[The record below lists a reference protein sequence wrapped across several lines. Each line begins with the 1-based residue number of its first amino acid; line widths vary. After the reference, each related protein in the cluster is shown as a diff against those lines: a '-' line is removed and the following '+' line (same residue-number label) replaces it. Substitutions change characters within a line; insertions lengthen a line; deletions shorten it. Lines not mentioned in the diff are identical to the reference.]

1 MNLKPRALLKI
12 RPGIFPN
19 KLLILLFGVIALGLI
34 IGGFWFYDYQTQ
46 TIRTN
51 KFSDLQFIAELKTN
65 QIVQWREE
73 RLADAL
79 LISQDPSIR
88 SSIQPLL
95 AAPSAENL
103 SASFLKKMRLRVEL
117 ESYYTLTLTN
127 LTGKVV
133 LSTNPGYSSL
143 EYETLDLVKKAV
155 SDNGA
160 RMGDFFRSSTTN
172 NIFLDVAAPIL
183 DEAGQVAAVIIL
195 RTKPEDYLYPLIES
209 WPALSRTG
217 ETLLVQ
223 RYGENALFLNRLR
236 HRADPPLTLL
246 VPLSNLQTPAAQAVL
261 GNLGP
266 FSGSDYRD
274 HPVLAQ
280 IMHIPDTP
288 WYLIAK
294 VDQEEILADTR
305 TVGWII
311 LVIVVLAILMTIAL
325 AAYLVNIQQH
335 TLLQMLFRSEVEKR
349 LSQEETRV
357 TLYSIGDGVITTDRE
372 GRITRMNP
380 TAEQLTGWT
389 ESDAMG
395 LPSEQVF
402 KIVNEDTRATVE
414 SPIQRVLQLGEIVGL
429 ANHTLLIA
437 RDGGEYAI
445 ADSGAPIRDANGVT
459 SGVVLVFR
467 DQTEER
473 HAHQALLASEER
485 FTKAFSANPTPMT
498 ISRLADD
505 TIIDVNQSFSVTFG
519 CNRAELLE
527 KSALQFDFFVQ
538 PAQRSA
544 ILARMRETNQAC
556 TDEITMQTCGGEKLH
571 ILFSVD
577 TISLG
582 GINCLLSTFSDIS
595 PQKRVEEQLRRSQ
608 TDLNRAQAVARV
620 GSWVWTL
627 KNDLLEWSDEMY
639 SIFGIAR
646 ENFSGKI
653 PDIIAQ
659 RVHPDD
665 ITVVEKW
672 TMTASNQEQPAP
684 LEYRLCLPDQS
695 IRLVRGEFGE
705 FIFDETGALVEL
717 SGIIQDMTAQHQA
730 NLALYASEE
739 RYRKLIELSP
749 NAIFVNRDN
758 QVDFVNP
765 AALVLFG
772 AAEAGQ
778 LLGKS
783 PFELF
788 HPDDHA
794 IIAERIQ
801 QLKNGQASMPLVQ
814 EKIVRL
820 DGTIR
825 DVEVS
830 ESAIQGVDS
839 SAIQVIL
846 RDITERKQT
855 ERQLNEQL
863 YELRRWN
870 SATLGR
876 EKRVLEL
883 KAEVNLLLAHMG
895 QPPRYSSAAKVDLE

>member
-1 MNLKPRALLKI
+1 MNLKPRAFLKI
-12 RPGIFPN
+12 RPGLFPN
-19 KLLILLFGVIALGLI
+19 KLLILLFGVIALSLI
-34 IGGFWFYDYQTQ
+34 IGGIWFYDYQTQ
-46 TIRTN
+46 SIRAS
-51 KFSDLQFIAELKTN
+51 KFGDLQFIAELKTN
-65 QIVQWREE
+65 QIVQWRQE
-73 RLADAL
+73 RLADIR
-79 LISQDPSIR
+79 LIAQDPVVR
-88 SSIQPLL
+88 SAVQPLL
-95 AAPSAENL
+95 AIPAPANL
-103 SASFLKKMRLRVEL
+103 STSFLEKMRLSVDIEK
-117 ESYYTLTLTN
+117 YNALTLTSPD
-127 LTGKVV
+127 GRV
-133 LSTNPGYSSL
+133 LLATEPGYTSL
-143 EYETLDLVKKAV
+143 EYETYDLVKRTA
-155 SDNGA
+155 SDRDA
-160 RMGDFFRSSTTN
+160 LMGDFFRSPIAN
-172 NIFLDVAAPIL
+172 KIYLDVAAPIL
-183 DEAGQVAAVIIL
+183 DDANQVIAVMIM
-195 RTKPEDYLYPLIES
+195 RTNPEDYLYPLIQS
-209 WPALSRTG
+209 WPTLSRTG
-217 ETLLVQ
+217 ETLLVR
-223 RYGENALFLNRLR
+223 RYGENAIFLNRLR

-246 VPLSNLQTPAAQAVL
+246 IPLSNLQTPAAQAVL
-261 GNLGP
+261 GYLGP
-266 FSGSDYRD
+266 FSGSDYLN

-294 VDQEEILADTR
+294 VDQEEILADTH

-311 LVIVVLAILMTIAL
+311 LVIVILAILMTIAL

-380 TAEQLTGWT
+380 TAEQLTGWI
-389 ESDAMG
+389 EVDAMG

-414 SPIQRVLQLGEIVGL
+414 SPIQRVLEIGEIVGL

-437 RDGGEYAI
+437 RDGSEYAI

-505 TIIDVNQSFSVTFG
+505 TLIDVNQRFAETFG
-519 CNRAELLE
+519 STRAELLE
-527 KSALQFDFFVQ
+527 KNAMQFGFFVE
-538 PAQRSA
+538 PGQRSA
-544 ILARMRETNQAC
+544 ILARMKETNQPC
-556 TDEITMQTCGGEKLH
+556 TEEINMRTCSGENLQV
-571 ILFSVD
+571 LFSVD

-582 GINCLLSTFSDIS
+582 GIDCLLSTFSDIS

-627 KNDLLEWSDEMY
+627 KNDQLEWSDEMY
-639 SIFGIAR
+639 GIFGIAR
-646 ENFSGKI
+646 EHFSGKI

-665 ITVVEKW
+665 SASVEKW
-672 TMTASNQEQPAP
+672 TATAFNQEQPAP

-705 FIFDETGALVEL
+705 FIFDETGALIEL
-717 SGIIQDMTAQHQA
+717 SGIIQDITEQHQA

-749 NAIFVNRDN
+749 NAIFVHRDN

-772 AAEAGQ
+772 AAEASQ

-794 IIAERIQ
+794 IIGERIQ
-801 QLKNGQASMPLVQ
+801 QLKNGQVSMPLVQ
-814 EKIVRL
+814 EKIVCL

-830 ESAIQGVDS
+830 ESAIQGVGS

-855 ERQLNEQL
+855 ERKLNEQL

-883 KAEVNLLLAHMG
+883 KAEVNQLLTYMG

>member
-1 MNLKPRALLKI
+1 MNLKPRDLLKI
-12 RPGIFPN
+12 RPGRFPN
-19 KLLILLFGVIALGLI
+19 KLLILLFGVIAIGLI
-34 IGGFWFYDYQTQ
+34 VGGFWFYDYQTQ
-46 TIRTN
+46 TIRAS
-51 KFSDLQFIAELKTN
+51 KFGDLQFIAELKTN
-65 QIVQWREE
+65 QIVQWRKE
-73 RLADAL
+73 RLADIL
-79 LISQDPSIR
+79 LFAQDPAVR
-88 SSIQPLL
+88 SAVQPLL
-95 AAPSAENL
+95 AIPAPANL
-103 SASFLKKMRLRVEL
+103 STSFLEKMRLSVGIEK
-117 ESYYTLTLTN
+117 YNALTLTRPDG
-127 LTGKVV
+127 TV
-133 LSTNPGYSSL
+133 LLATTSGYTSL
-143 EYETLDLVKKAV
+143 EYETLDLVKKTV
-155 SDNGA
+155 SDRDA
-160 RMGDFFRSSTTN
+160 LMGDFFHSPIAN
-172 NIFLDVAAPIL
+172 KIYLDVAAPIMG
-183 DEAGQVAAVIIL
+183 DAGQVVAVIIM
-195 RTKPEDYLYPLIES
+195 RTDPEDYLYPLIQS
-209 WPALSRTG
+209 WPTLSRTG
-217 ETLLVQ
+217 ETLLV
-223 RYGENALFLNRLR
+223 RSYGENALFLNRLR

-261 GNLGP
+261 GHLGP
-266 FSGSDYRD
+266 FSGSDYLN

-305 TVGWII
+305 TVGWIT
-311 LVIVVLAILMTIAL
+311 LVIVILAILMTIAF

-335 TLLQMLFRSEVEKR
+335 LLLQLLFQAEVEKR
-349 LSQEETRV
+349 LSKEETRV

-380 TAEQLTGWT
+380 TAEQLTGWL
-389 ESDAMG
+389 ESDALG

-414 SPIQRVLQLGEIVGL
+414 SPIQRVLQFGEIVGL

-505 TIIDVNQSFSVTFG
+505 TLIDVNQRFAETFG
-519 CNRAELLE
+519 CTRAELLE
-527 KSALQFDFFVQ
+527 KNAMQFGFFVE
-538 PAQRSA
+538 PGQRSA
-544 ILARMRETNQAC
+544 ILARLKETNQTC
-556 TDEITMQTCGGEKLH
+556 TDEITMRTYGGESLQV
-571 ILFSVD
+571 LFSVES
-577 TISLG
+577 ISLG
-582 GINCLLSTFSDIS
+582 GLDCLLSTFSDIS
-595 PQKRVEEQLRRSQ
+595 SQKRVEEQLRRSQ
-608 TDLNRAQAVARV
+608 TALNRAQAVAKV

-627 KNDLLEWSDEMY
+627 KNDQLEWSDEMY
-639 SIFGIAR
+639 RIFGIAR

-653 PDIIAQ
+653 ADIIAQ

-665 ITVVEKW
+665 IAAVEKW
-672 TMTASNQEQPAP
+672 NSTAFSQEQPVP
-684 LEYRLCLPDQS
+684 LEYCLCMPDQS
-695 IRLVRGEFGE
+695 VRLVRGEFGE
-705 FIFDETGALVEL
+705 FTFDETGALIEI
-717 SGIIQDMTAQHQA
+717 SGVIQDVTEQRQA
-730 NLALYASEE
+730 NLALYASQE
-739 RYRKLIELSP
+739 RYRTLVELSP
-749 NAIFVNRDN
+749 DAIFINRDN
-758 QVDFVNP
+758 QVDFINP
-765 AALVLFG
+765 AGLALFG
-772 AAEAGQ
+772 AVEAGQ

-794 IIAERIQ
+794 IIARRIQ
-801 QLKNGQASMPLVQ
+801 QLKNGQSSLPLIQ
-814 EKIVRL
+814 EKIIRL

-830 ESAIQGVDS
+830 ASSIHDANS

-883 KAEVNLLLAHMG
+883 KAEVNQLLAHMG
-895 QPPRYSSAAKVDLE
+895 QPPRYSSAAKVDQE